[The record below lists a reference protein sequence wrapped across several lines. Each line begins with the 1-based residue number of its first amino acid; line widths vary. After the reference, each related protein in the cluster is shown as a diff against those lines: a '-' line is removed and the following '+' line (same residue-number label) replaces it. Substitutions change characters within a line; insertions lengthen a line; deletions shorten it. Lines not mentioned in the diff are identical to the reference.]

1 MLRFA
6 MSVTTSLHS
15 FVTDF
20 TMITTT
26 IVGLLFLDENPHY
39 LIYYIQK
46 QNGIPTELLLIYRM
60 PSKLETSITY
70 LAQIQSNM
78 I

>member
-1 MLRFA
+1 

-26 IVGLLFLDENPHY
+26 IILFLDENPHY
-39 LIYYIQK
+39 LIYYIRKQK
-46 QNGIPTELLLIYRM
+46 GIPTETFANLQN
-60 PSKLETSITY
+60 
-70 LAQIQSNM
+70 AF
-78 I
+78 